1 MKRKWSSSTVVVC
14 YTLDGQL
21 VKIYRSAKDASRCRN
36 LYPRTIDRCIRG
48 DIKVVKNLQWKRF
61 EVGEVPDTI
70 PPLQIET
77 KSLTTKPV
85 GKLDENGEII
95 EVYPSIKNA
104 AKNNGLDPHSLRD
117 RLNKKYAYVG
127 KTKFRYLTDNE
138 IDKYN
143 LKKGKV
149 FDTKIKPAIQYSLDG
164 KYIKTYPSTRAATI
178 AMGREPKNRGIYQC
192 LTGQYDTAFGYVWK
206 YKDEPNVERPR
217 KHRVY
222 ICTLNANNKIVHKFN
237 TVREASDYF
246 KVSVS
251 AINNAIRLNQKVK
264 GYHWIRK

>member
-70 PPLQIET
+70 PPLHIET

-85 GKLDENGEII
+85 GKLDENDEII

-117 RLNKKYAYVG
+117 TLNKKYGYVG

-138 IDKYN
+138 INKYN
-143 LKKGKV
+143 LKKGRII
-149 FDTKIKPAIQYSLDG
+149 DTKIKPVIQYSLDG

-222 ICTLNANNKIVHKFN
+222 ICTLNANNVTFLSYCNIY
-237 TVREASDYF
+237 A
-246 KVSVS
+246 VSS
-251 AINNAIRLNQKVK
+251 
-264 GYHWIRK
+264 

>member
-1 MKRKWSSSTVVVC
+1 MCSSD
-14 YTLDGQL
+14 L
-21 VKIYRSAKDASRCRN
+21 
-36 LYPRTIDRCIRG
+36 
-48 DIKVVKNLQWKRF
+48 
-61 EVGEVPDTI
+61 
-70 PPLQIET
+70 
-77 KSLTTKPV
+77 KPV

-149 FDTKIKPAIQYSLDG
+149 FDTKIKPVIQYSLDG